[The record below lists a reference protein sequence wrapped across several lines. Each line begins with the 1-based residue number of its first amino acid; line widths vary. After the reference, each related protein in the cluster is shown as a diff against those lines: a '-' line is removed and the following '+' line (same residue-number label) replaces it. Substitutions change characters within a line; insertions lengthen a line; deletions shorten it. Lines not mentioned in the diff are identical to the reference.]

1 MYDKVKSIIQKFTRG
16 VCYLGMAL
24 LVPMMLLTS
33 LDVVTS
39 SKFWASPIPGSMEL
53 SSFMLSVF
61 VLLGVAYTHQMR
73 GHVRVT
79 MLTDRLPERS
89 REILNIVTTLLT
101 LFIVCI
107 VMWQGVLVAFE
118 SADVSDMLRVPS
130 LPFRLLV
137 SVAALLLALELV
149 FDIVESA
156 RLLMR

>member
-1 MYDKVKSIIQKFTRG
+1 MYDKVRSIIQKFIRG
-16 VCYLGMAL
+16 VSYLGMAL

-33 LDVVTS
+33 LDVLTS
-39 SKFWASPIPGSMEL
+39 EIWARPIPGSMEL
-53 SSFMLSVF
+53 SSFMLSIF
-61 VLLGVAYTHQMR
+61 VLLGVAYTHQMK

-79 MLTDRLPERS
+79 MLTDRLPERP

-107 VMWQGVLVAFE
+107 VIWQGVLVAFE
-118 SADVSDMLRVPS
+118 SADVTDMLRVPS

-137 SVAALLLALELV
+137 SVAALLLALELI

-156 RLLMR
+156 RLLIR

>member
-16 VCYLGMAL
+16 VSYLGMAL

-39 SKFWASPIPGSMEL
+39 IWAHPIPGSMEL
-53 SSFMLSVF
+53 SSFMLSIF
-61 VLLGVAYTHQMR
+61 VLLGVAYTHQMK

-79 MLTDRLPERS
+79 MLTDRLPEKS

-137 SVAALLLALELV
+137 SVACLLLALELV

>member
-1 MYDKVKSIIQKFTRG
+1 MYDKVKSIVQKVTRATA
-16 VCYLGMAL
+16 YAGMAL

-39 SKFWASPIPGSMEL
+39 KAWARPIPGSMEL
-53 SSFMLSVF
+53 SSFMLSVI

-79 MLTDRLPERS
+79 MLTDRLPGNYG
-89 REILNIVTTLLT
+89 EILNVITTLLT
-101 LFIVCI
+101 LFITCI
-107 VMWQGVLVAFE
+107 VLWQGVIVAFE
-118 SADVSDMLRVPS
+118 AHDVSDMLRIPS

-149 FDIVESA
+149 FDIVDST
-156 RLLMR
+156 RSLMR